1 MAKRTITLAETP
13 PPAPPHETANEILRA
28 MRSRWKLIA
37 AAMLLGAVAGGLIGL
52 AMPKKYRASTTV
64 AVVPRADAMSPDD
77 QIRGIQALDQRTIV
91 ATVAALPSLPDT
103 IAAIQG
109 ANGYDVRAVVL
120 PNTNLLR
127 IDVDGANPQHAAD
140 LANRVPPILSAR
152 TRAIYGLYAVAAVSR
167 AASAELIFPRMDR
180 IIAGGLVVGLIVGF
194 TLAWMLSARRP

>member
-152 TRAIYGLYAVAAVSR
+152 TRAIYGLYAVVPVSR
-167 AASAELIFPRMDR
+167 AAGAELIFPRMDR